1 MYDTRTILAAAFT
14 AGLLG
19 LVSGCEQRLAQ
30 AQEEEPERG
39 EVAAAKAVSRAVCV
53 LMPIGESQVSGE
65 IEFRKNGDEVRVT
78 GEVRGLAPGKHGF
91 HVHQYGDLTDREAGK
106 SAGDH
111 YNPTGKPHARPEE
124 RPRHVGDLGNI
135 VANEEGVATIEIT
148 DPVIRLNGAHSII
161 GRGLVVHAGADEFT
175 QPSGDAG
182 GRVALGVIGIAEPE

>member
-39 EVAAAKAVSRAVCV
+39 EVAAAMAVTRAVCV

-65 IEFRKNGDEVRVT
+65 IEFLKNGDEVRVT

-182 GRVALGVIGIAEPE
+182 DRVALGVIGIAEPE